1 MILYEDKE
9 IVVCIKP
16 RGVLSQKGKEG
27 QDSMIDIL
35 SEKCGCEIYPVHRLD
50 KEVSGVMVYAKTKE
64 AAGNLSA
71 QVSERVMEKHY
82 IATTEKSPLPCEGI
96 MEDLLFFDKGKNKS
110 FVVKKERKGVKK
122 AVLEYK
128 EMNSSQDI
136 TSFRVRLLTGRTH
149 QIRVQFASRKYPV
162 LGDRKYGSEVNC
174 RIALFSRLLGFKL
187 GGKSVEFTAI
197 PECAFPWDI
206 FSEILGQI

>member
-16 RGVLSQKGKEG
+16 RGVLSQKGTEG
-27 QDSMIDIL
+27 QDSMIEIL
-35 SEKCGCEIYPVHRLD
+35 SEKCVCEIYPVHRLD

-82 IATTEKSPLPCEGI
+82 SATTEKSSLPCEGI

-128 EMNSSQDI
+128 EMNSLQDI

-149 QIRVQFASRKYPV
+149 QIRVQFASRKHPLV
-162 LGDRKYGSEVNC
+162 GDRRYGSKIDGNIGLYSC
-174 RIALFSRLLGFKL
+174 FIGFRHPKT
-187 GGKSVEFTAI
+187 GEWMEFEKI
-197 PECAFPWDI
+197 EN
-206 FSEILGQI
+206 SLEE